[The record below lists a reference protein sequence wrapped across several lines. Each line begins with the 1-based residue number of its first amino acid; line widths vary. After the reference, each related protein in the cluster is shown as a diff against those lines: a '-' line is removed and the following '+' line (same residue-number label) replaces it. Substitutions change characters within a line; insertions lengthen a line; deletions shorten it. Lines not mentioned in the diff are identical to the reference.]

1 MYFGDYSS
9 LVYSY
14 MLDLNILEGIN
25 GGVNKPTNYK

>member
-14 MLDLNILEGIN
+14 MLDLSTLEGID
-25 GGVNKPTNYK
+25 GGVNKPTSYK